1 MVGAFAHVVLVPDT
15 HALREWGII
24 VFPHF
29 VIVVTV
35 TGERIEQG
43 RPFEGF
49 IENGEVLVV
58 IVQQAGSETGVGH
71 NHLVHGMHHAVFH
84 GVVLQFVDDG
94 GTPVDDAE
102 CHSVSIDRVSV
113 GHDDYGQVKLVA
125 FLMCFGQVVCVQCPF
140 YQAGFDERVAK
151 RCRNVLDG
159 GVSPFFQEIFHAG
172 VHGREQRPRPPACQ

>member
-1 MVGAFAHVVLVPDT
+1 M
-15 HALREWGII
+15 
-24 VFPHF
+24 
-29 VIVVTV
+29 
-35 TGERIEQG
+35 
-43 RPFEGF
+43 
-49 IENGEVLVV
+49 V
-58 IVQQAGSETGVGH
+58 IVQQAGPETGVGH
-71 NHLVHGMHHAVFH
+71 NHLVHRMHHAVFH

-102 CHSVSIDRVSV
+102 CHSVGIDRVSV

-140 YQAGFDERVAK
+140 HQAGFDERVAK

-172 VHGREQRPRPPACQ
+172 VHGREQRPRSPACQQVHSSCPLHYTLELAEIFMVVQEVAHHFSRECVIAVGGKVVVTTRK